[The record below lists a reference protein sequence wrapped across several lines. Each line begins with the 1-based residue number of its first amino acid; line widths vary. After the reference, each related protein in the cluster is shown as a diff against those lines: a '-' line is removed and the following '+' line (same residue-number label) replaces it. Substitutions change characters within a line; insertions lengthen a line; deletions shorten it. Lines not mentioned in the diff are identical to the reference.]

1 MTTKARDNFTEST
14 RRALAIR
21 AAHHCSNPRC
31 LKLTAGPHSD
41 NEKGLQTGHAAH
53 ICAAAAGGPR
63 YDEEQTP
70 AQRRAAANGI
80 WMCREC
86 GVIVDTDPA
95 SYTVLQLR
103 QMKADHEAMIGEIR
117 TEGWSSS
124 IELLRSGRA
133 DPAFAERI
141 IALFED
147 RSVFWAAFDA
157 EFPDRVRRSLDGL
170 RRDLTALRGER
181 VAGSPLDQ
189 VLVALGSTIRHFFG
203 AVTHLDMDTLRCDGN
218 DPEWLSFESA
228 LRTLRKAIGFQLAAL
243 GSSYGILLQGEFA
256 EYQAALAKSEE
267 SPAA

>member
-1 MTTKARDNFTEST
+1 MTSKIRDDFTEST

-41 NEKGLQTGHAAH
+41 SEKGLQTGHAAH
-53 ICAAAAGGPR
+53 ICAAAPGGPR
-63 YDEEQTP
+63 YDENQTT

-95 SYTVLQLR
+95 AYTVLQLR
-103 QMKADHEAMIGEIR
+103 QMKADHEAIIGEIR
-117 TEGWSSS
+117 TKGWSSS
-124 IELLRSGRA
+124 IELLRSGRG

-157 EFPDRVRRSLDGL
+157 EFPERVRRSLNGL
-170 RRDLTALRGER
+170 RRDLTGLRDER

-189 VLVALGSTIRHFFG
+189 VLVALGRTIRHFFG
-203 AVTHLDMDTLRCDGN
+203 AVAHVDMDTLRCDGN
-218 DPEWLSFESA
+218 DLEWLAFESA

-243 GSSYGILLQGEFA
+243 GTSYRIRLQGEFA
-256 EYQAALAKSEE
+256 EYQAALAKGEE
-267 SPAA
+267 SPTV